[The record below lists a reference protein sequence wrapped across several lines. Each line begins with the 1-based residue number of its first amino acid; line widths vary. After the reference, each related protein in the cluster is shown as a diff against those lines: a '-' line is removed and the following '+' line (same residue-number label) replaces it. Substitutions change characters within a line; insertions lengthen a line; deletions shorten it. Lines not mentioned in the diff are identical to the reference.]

1 MNLEEA
7 GSRVSSPTSIWPSES
22 ENESS
27 SKISFDLSSPTS
39 IWAPASDTTLFS
51 PTSIWAPS
59 SDTVSSSRSIRAEL
73 EKTV

>member
-39 IWAPASDTTLFS
+39 IWAP
-51 PTSIWAPS
+51 S